1 MIPVKR
7 GEKTDRQIMGR
18 STTAEITGELDV
30 PNSHFMLPAHIQGG
44 GVESSHLTAFILL
57 VY

>member
-1 MIPVKR
+1 VKKI
-7 GEKTDRQIMGR
+7 EKIMGR
-18 STTAEITGELDV
+18 STTAEITGKLNV
-30 PNSHFMLPAHIQGG
+30 TNSQFVLPAQVQGG